1 MDWSNVWPVAK
12 KSETT
17 PSKGSVALRRFV
29 HERGSAVKLADSL
42 GIGADRI
49 SEWSR
54 GLCKPDIDGRK
65 ALLGL
70 GIGIFDWDEPAPD
83 SEHATGPEAA

>member
-1 MDWSNVWPVAK
+1 MAK
-12 KSETT
+12 KGEAT
-17 PSKGSVALRRFV
+17 PSKGSVALRKLV

-65 ALLGL
+65 TLLGL
-70 GIGIFDWDEPAPD
+70 GIGLFDWDEPAED
-83 SEHATGPEAA
+83 SPGDSAA